1 MLTSSYPCENCEERH
16 AGCWACCRKYAE
28 ARDRASALRAQ
39 HNEERRRKAATDVLQ
54 DGIKRTVRRYG
65 RK

>member
-1 MLTSSYPCENCEERH
+1 MNDFYPCLNCEERH
-16 AGCWACCRKYAE
+16 AGCWACCQKYAE
-28 ARDRASALRAQ
+28 ARERASAIRAQ
-39 HNEERRRKAATDVLQ
+39 HAEERRRKAATDVLQ